1 MKKILTE
8 LAAEAAAKG
17 AEKAYDHFAKKK
29 KQKIMTSE
37 RQLIFGTIGLLYA
50 FVAFTWLGW
59 KVFYKFHD
67 CQDQARDIERSA
79 DDTSNLIFSV
89 WIFGG
94 SMPANKKA
102 AAKFYLGKAEP
113 RWQKAI
119 ERYAENCWDRAAQT
133 RLAFML
139 MAGGF
144 S

>member
-1 MKKILTE
+1 MS
-8 LAAEAAAKG
+8 
-17 AEKAYDHFAKKK
+17 
-29 KQKIMTSE
+29 SE
-37 RQLIFGTIGLLYA
+37 RKLIIGAFALLYV
-50 FVAFTWLGW
+50 FVAATWAGW

-113 RWQKAI
+113 SWQKAI
-119 ERYAENCWDRAAQT
+119 ERYAADCRDRAAQT
-133 RLAFML
+133 KLAFML
-139 MAGGF
+139 RGYELYLVTKQAVYDDSEAAGLDWIRKTMPIDAMLE
-144 S
+144 